1 MVAFIL
7 QLEAN
12 FALLK
17 YDKIAIAQTMIFAL
31 ITLDL
36 KEVLHLRDSR
46 SSHEEK
52 AGTLSGTPVGTAAA
66 EEAAV
71 VLRGVAS
78 SPSLEYV
85 RQDP

>member
-17 YDKIAIAQTMIFAL
+17 YDKIAMAQTMIFAL
-31 ITLDL
+31 ITLNL
-36 KEVLHLRDSR
+36 KEVLHLRDSQ

-66 EEAAV
+66 EAAV
-71 VLRGVAS
+71 VPRGVAS
-78 SPSLEYV
+78 SSSLEYV
-85 RQDP
+85 LQDP